1 VTALLALLGPK
12 LLTIGGIALAA
23 LLALV
28 GIRWQAKSQGRAEA
42 RAEQEKANAD
52 AIVAGAQ
59 VRDRVRDAGVDAARE
74 RLRRSA
80 IDRPRD

>member
-1 VTALLALLGPK
+1 MTAILALFGPK

-42 RAEQEKANAD
+42 RQEQEKANAE
-52 AIVAGAQ
+52 AIRDGAQ
-59 VRDRVRDAGVDAARE
+59 VRDRVRDAGADAARD
-74 RLRRSA
+74 RLRSIA
-80 IDRPRD
+80 TDRPRH

>member
-1 VTALLALLGPK
+1 MTAILALFGPK

-42 RAEQEKANAD
+42 RQEQETVDANAIREGVEIQRD
-52 AIVAGAQ
+52 VHAAGPA
-59 VRDRVRDAGVDAARE
+59 AARE
-74 RLRRSA
+74 YLR
-80 IDRPRD
+80 DHFKPRH

>member
-1 VTALLALLGPK
+1 MLTGLWGYLAAA
-12 LLTIGGIALAA
+12 GGAVIALVAA
-23 LLALV
+23 YL
-28 GIRWQAKSQGRAEA
+28 GIKAKGRAEA
-42 RAEQEKANAD
+42 RAEQEARNAD

>member
-1 VTALLALLGPK
+1 MTAILALLGPK

-42 RAEQEKANAD
+42 RQEQEKANAEAMVRGAEVQRD
-52 AIVAGAQ
+52 VRAAGPA
-59 VRDRVRDAGVDAARE
+59 AARE
-74 RLRRSA
+74 HLR
-80 IDRPRD
+80 DHYRPRG